1 VVTRSYA
8 TNLRK
13 GRIESPGYEKL
24 SAISKAMNFPPEAWF
39 EENVGP
45 APDGRSDDNRGMAGR
60 VEHPFDATWS
70 SLTHA
75 TVVPGTTVL
84 LGGLKAKSLMLTV
97 AVLPCAPA
105 VGAKSRRA
113 TSERAAKRSIV
124 FLLGVLFPYLRYLW
138 PLRTA

>member
-1 VVTRSYA
+1 MHVAQKFEYLLETYRRPDGHRWTGQQLDETTGAVVTRSYA

-39 EENVGP
+39 EENVGR

-60 VEHPFDATWS
+60 VEHLFDATWS

-75 TVVPGTTVL
+75 TVVPGATVV
-84 LGGLKAKSLMLTV
+84 LGGLKAK
-97 AVLPCAPA
+97 
-105 VGAKSRRA
+105 
-113 TSERAAKRSIV
+113 
-124 FLLGVLFPYLRYLW
+124 F
-138 PLRTA
+138 